1 MRADGQCGPVPEA
14 PAQEEDG
21 VAEQAVETGGTGAR
35 GAAQRPLRVAVVGAG
50 PAGIYAADVL
60 VKSGTDVSIDL
71 YERHPAPFGLIRY
84 GVAPDHP
91 RIKGI
96 VKALH
101 QVLSKPQIRL
111 LGNIEFGR
119 DLSIEDLRR
128 HYDAVIFTT
137 GAEKDRALDIPGID
151 LPGSYGG
158 ADFVS
163 WFDGHPEVER
173 SWPLEAESVAVVG
186 AGNVALDVARILAKT
201 ADELLYT
208 EIPANVY
215 EGLSSSKIREVHVFA
230 RRGPAQAKFTPLELR
245 ELDHS
250 PNVEVLV
257 DPEDIEYDDGSV
269 AAINSDNQTKLVV
282 RELER
287 YAMRTSE
294 YQDSDTPVGQ
304 RPRKLWLHFFESPVE
319 VLGTECVEGFRTERT
334 ELTGDGNVKG
344 TGVTRDWPVQ
354 AVYRCVGYRST
365 PLPGLPW
372 DERLHTFPHDRGR
385 LLDAPGGVPVPGL
398 YANGWVKRGPV
409 GLIGHTKGDAI
420 ETVGSLLEDL
430 DTLPVAAEP
439 DPGAVVA
446 LLEQRGVPYT
456 TWDGWLR
463 LDAYERT
470 LGEEYG
476 PVRHGDA
483 EQLRE
488 RVKVVEREVMVE
500 VSRRLE
506 HDEPVSDAAI
516 EQLVESATS
525 P

>member
-1 MRADGQCGPVPEA
+1 MTEQGRPQRAG
-14 PAQEEDG
+14 
-21 VAEQAVETGGTGAR
+21 
-35 GAAQRPLRVAVVGAG
+35 LRVAVVGAG

-60 VKSGTDVSIDL
+60 MKNVTECSIDL
-71 YERHPAPFGLIRY
+71 FERHPAPFGLIRY

-101 QVLSKPQIRL
+101 QVLSKPQVRL
-111 LGNIEFGR
+111 LANVTFGE
-119 DLSIEDLRR
+119 DVGLEDLRR

-137 GAEKDRALDIPGID
+137 GAEKDRPLDVPGVD
-151 LPGSYGG
+151 LPGSFGG

-163 WFDGHPEVER
+163 WFDGHPEVPREWDL
-173 SWPLEAESVAVVG
+173 SAESVAVVG

-208 EIPANVY
+208 EIPDNVY
-215 EGLSSSKIREVHVFA
+215 QGLKASRVREVHVFA

-257 DPEDIEYDDGSV
+257 DPADIEYDDGSV

-287 YAMRTSE
+287 YAMRTA
-294 YQDSDTPVGQ
+294 DDPVGP

-319 VLGTECVEGFRTERT
+319 VLGAERVEGLRTERT
-334 ELTGDGNVKG
+334 QLTGDGGVKG

-365 PLPGLPW
+365 ALPGLPW
-372 DERLHTFPHDRGR
+372 DERNWVLPHDAGR
-385 LLDAPGGVPVPGL
+385 VLDGDRPLPGV
-398 YANGWVKRGPV
+398 YCNGWVKRGPV

-420 ETVGSLLEDL
+420 ETIGSLLEDL
-430 DTLPVAAEP
+430 EQGRVPQAEQP
-439 DPGAVVA
+439 DPAAVVA
-446 LLEQRGVPYT
+446 LLEERGVPYT

-463 LDAYERT
+463 LDEYEKQ
-470 LGEEYG
+470 LGADYG
-476 PVRHGDA
+476 PVAKG
-483 EQLRE
+483 EQTTDRE
-488 RVKVVEREVMVE
+488 RVKVVERQVMVE

-506 HDEPVSDAAI
+506 HDEPVSDETIDA
-516 EQLVESATS
+516 LVEDAAAS
-525 P
+525 

>member
-1 MRADGQCGPVPEA
+1 VS
-14 PAQEEDG
+14 
-21 VAEQAVETGGTGAR
+21 EQSGAR
-35 GAAQRPLRVAVVGAG
+35 PVRVAVVGAG

-60 VKSGTDVSIDL
+60 VKSGTDCSIDL
-71 YERHPAPFGLIRY
+71 YERQPAPFGLIRY

-101 QVLSKPQIRL
+101 SVLSRPQIRL
-111 LGNIEFGR
+111 LGNVEFGK
-119 DLSIEDLRR
+119 DLHLEDLQR

-137 GAEKDRALDIPGID
+137 GAEKDRELDVPGID

-173 SWPLEAESVAVVG
+173 TWPLDAEQVAVVG

-208 EIPANVY
+208 EIPDNVY
-215 EGLSSSKIREVHVFA
+215 QGLASSKVREVHVFA

-257 DPEDIEYDDGSV
+257 SPEDIEYDDGSV

-287 YAMRTSE
+287 YAMRTA
-294 YQDSDTPVGQ
+294 DDPVGP
-304 RPRKLWLHFFESPVE
+304 RPRKLWLHFFASPVE
-319 VLGTECVEGFRTERT
+319 VLGTDRVEGFRTERT

-344 TGVTRDWPVQ
+344 TGVTTDWPVQ
-354 AVYRCVGYRST
+354 AVYRCVGYKSS

-372 DERLHTFPHDRGR
+372 DERRATFPHDKGR
-385 LLDAPGGVPVPGL
+385 ILAEDGAPLPGL

-420 ETVGSLLEDL
+420 ETIGSLLEDL
-430 DTLPVAAEP
+430 DGAGLPAPAQP
-439 DPGAVVA
+439 DPDAVVA
-446 LLEQRGVPYT
+446 LLEDREVPYT

-463 LDAYERT
+463 LDEYERG
-470 LGEEYG
+470 LGAAYG

-483 EQLRE
+483 ETARE

-500 VSRRLE
+500 VSRRIE
-506 HDEPVSDAAI
+506 HDEPVSDAVI
-516 EQLVESATS
+516 EELVEDATADAAAS
-525 P
+525 

>member
-1 MRADGQCGPVPEA
+1 MAEQPVAADGAGT
-14 PAQEEDG
+14 
-21 VAEQAVETGGTGAR
+21 VEPSA
-35 GAAQRPLRVAVVGAG
+35 RPLRVAVVGAG

-60 VKSGTDVSIDL
+60 VKSGNDVSIDL

-111 LGNIEFGR
+111 LGNVEFGR
-119 DLSIEDLRR
+119 DLSIDDLRR

-173 SWPLEAESVAVVG
+173 TWPLDAESVAVVG

-215 EGLSSSKIREVHVFA
+215 EGLQSSKVREVHVFA

-287 YAMRTSE
+287 YAMRTA
-294 YQDSDTPVGQ
+294 DDPVGA

-319 VLGTECVEGFRTERT
+319 VLGTDRVEGFRTERT

-372 DERLHTFPHDRGR
+372 DERRDTFPHDKGR
-385 LLDAPGGVPVPGL
+385 VLDADGNQVPGL

-430 DTLPVAAEP
+430 DGLPPAPEP
-439 DPGAVVA
+439 DPAAVVA
-446 LLEQRGVPYT
+446 LLEERGVPYT

-463 LDAYERT
+463 LDAYERK

-506 HDEPVSDAAI
+506 HDEPVSDEAI
-516 EQLVESATS
+516 EQLVDSATAEA
-525 P
+525 